1 MTNSPVC
8 SDKQPHSSTH
18 IGVLVRWSHWSLAL
32 LKCLYDS
39 KQERTNPVILL
50 MKFWVWPAQK
60 NVLFRLPWYSLYIRH
75 WPLTGQEQSE
85 PEKLEAGNLQ
95 DLQVLPCWLTENL
108 LSPRG
113 AAFIGCCFKLICN
126 TSKMDFSSLYFFPY
140 LKTPNYTSW
149 SPQIQLGPLDT
160 LPPFS
165 QLQSLKLPRTEFP

>member
-1 MTNSPVC
+1 MNELKNIFPPGGEETLVGSGNTMASFTAAAP

-50 MKFWVWPAQK
+50 MKCWVWPAQK
-60 NVLFRLPWYSLYIRH
+60 NVLFRLPWYSMYIRH
-75 WPLTGQEQSE
+75 WPLTGQEESE
-85 PEKLEAGNLQ
+85 PEKLETGNLQ

-108 LSPRG
+108 LSPMG

-126 TSKMDFSSLYFFPY
+126 K
-140 LKTPNYTSW
+140 
-149 SPQIQLGPLDT
+149 
-160 LPPFS
+160 
-165 QLQSLKLPRTEFP
+165 